1 MELVNMKLSKQKKKE
16 MSEPTMMDGP
26 EYPWGLQIRLD
37 TETIEKL
44 GMDSLPEVESV
55 VDVVAKGK
63 IVSVSTSDAEKGKK
77 NRNIEIQITDLS
89 VAAEKPKKDI
99 AKELYG

>member
-1 MELVNMKLSKQKKKE
+1 MELVNMKLSKEKKKE
-16 MSEPTMMDGP
+16 MVEPTMMDGP
-26 EYPWGLQIRLD
+26 EYPCGLQIRLD
-37 TETIEKL
+37 TEAIEKL
-44 GMDSLPEVESV
+44 GIESLPEVESV
-55 VDVVAKGK
+55 VDIIAKGK

-89 VAAEKPKKDI
+89 VEAEKSKKDI